1 LSKVQAVNFPSL
13 CADATPGGCSP
24 RENDFVNFDMPI
36 FGGPKQP
43 SGDWELFLGMWERAN
58 LVRAFFWT
66 QRAND
71 EKVLLSHFLARLR
84 RYFGVDF
91 CFGVLSVSEEALVE
105 VGVPEAS
112 VSQIPQDFS
121 RRCLESLANSRAPV
135 TWKDAGIGLGFRSTV
150 VAPLRAPTG
159 SAFGFLMLG
168 HARAR
173 NYTAIELFL
182 LQALAGELSW
192 VVRDLAAR
200 KIYQQKLAAAGHGV
214 KNALQVIIGNA
225 ALIRQK
231 LKNVPSGE
239 RDKHLEG
246 IETAVQQV
254 MDRLR
259 ILPDSPAQESEP
271 APAGADDIAN
281 VVSQSLASCQRTAQ
295 ERGID
300 VEVIYTPE
308 SRSAMSVIPDRVKGI
323 LSALVDNAAL
333 ATRNETV
340 RLTVRR
346 NAADLELVVK
356 GMASNRVADR
366 LKSLFEDA
374 SRLEGAR
381 DEQGG
386 ELVRVREY
394 LDNAGGDVYLK
405 SRPGEAAEFVVRLPM
420 ERTGQAGRL

>member
-1 LSKVQAVNFPSL
+1 
-13 CADATPGGCSP
+13 
-24 RENDFVNFDMPI
+24 
-36 FGGPKQP
+36 
-43 SGDWELFLGMWERAN
+43 
-58 LVRAFFWT
+58 
-66 QRAND
+66 
-71 EKVLLSHFLARLR
+71 
-84 RYFGVDF
+84 
-91 CFGVLSVSEEALVE
+91 
-105 VGVPEAS
+105 
-112 VSQIPQDFS
+112 
-121 RRCLESLANSRAPV
+121 
-135 TWKDAGIGLGFRSTV
+135 
-150 VAPLRAPTG
+150 LRAPTG

-168 HARAR
+168 HARTR

-200 KIYQQKLAAAGHGV
+200 KVYQQKLATAAHGV

-231 LKNVPSGE
+231 LKDVPSGE

-259 ILPDSPAQESEP
+259 ILPDSPAQESES
-271 APAGADDIAN
+271 APSGSDDIAN

-308 SRSAMSVIPDRVKGI
+308 SRSAMSVIPDRVKSI

-346 NAADLELVVK
+346 DAADLELVVK

-420 ERTGQAGRL
+420 ERTVPAGRL

>member
-1 LSKVQAVNFPSL
+1 
-13 CADATPGGCSP
+13 
-24 RENDFVNFDMPI
+24 
-36 FGGPKQP
+36 
-43 SGDWELFLGMWERAN
+43 
-58 LVRAFFWT
+58 
-66 QRAND
+66 
-71 EKVLLSHFLARLR
+71 
-84 RYFGVDF
+84 
-91 CFGVLSVSEEALVE
+91 
-105 VGVPEAS
+105 
-112 VSQIPQDFS
+112 
-121 RRCLESLANSRAPV
+121 
-135 TWKDAGIGLGFRSTV
+135 
-150 VAPLRAPTG
+150 
-159 SAFGFLMLG
+159 
-168 HARAR
+168 
-173 NYTAIELFL
+173 
-182 LQALAGELSW
+182 
-192 VVRDLAAR
+192 
-200 KIYQQKLAAAGHGV
+200 
-214 KNALQVIIGNA
+214 
-225 ALIRQK
+225 
-231 LKNVPSGE
+231 
-239 RDKHLEG
+239 
-246 IETAVQQV
+246 
-254 MDRLR
+254 
-259 ILPDSPAQESEP
+259 
-271 APAGADDIAN
+271 
-281 VVSQSLASCQRTAQ
+281 VSQSLASCQRTAQ

-308 SRSAMSVIPDRVKGI
+308 SRSAMSIIPDRVKGI

>member
-1 LSKVQAVNFPSL
+1 
-13 CADATPGGCSP
+13 
-24 RENDFVNFDMPI
+24 
-36 FGGPKQP
+36 
-43 SGDWELFLGMWERAN
+43 
-58 LVRAFFWT
+58 
-66 QRAND
+66 
-71 EKVLLSHFLARLR
+71 
-84 RYFGVDF
+84 
-91 CFGVLSVSEEALVE
+91 
-105 VGVPEAS
+105 
-112 VSQIPQDFS
+112 
-121 RRCLESLANSRAPV
+121 
-135 TWKDAGIGLGFRSTV
+135 
-150 VAPLRAPTG
+150 
-159 SAFGFLMLG
+159 
-168 HARAR
+168 
-173 NYTAIELFL
+173 
-182 LQALAGELSW
+182 
-192 VVRDLAAR
+192 
-200 KIYQQKLAAAGHGV
+200 
-214 KNALQVIIGNA
+214 
-225 ALIRQK
+225 
-231 LKNVPSGE
+231 
-239 RDKHLEG
+239 
-246 IETAVQQV
+246 V

-259 ILPDSPAQESEP
+259 ILPDAP
-271 APAGADDIAN
+271 APEGGPALSGSDDIAN

-308 SRSAMSVIPDRVKGI
+308 SRSATSVIPDRVKGI

-346 NAADLELVVK
+346 DDADLELVVK

-420 ERTGQAGRL
+420 ERTVPAGRL

>member
-1 LSKVQAVNFPSL
+1 
-13 CADATPGGCSP
+13 
-24 RENDFVNFDMPI
+24 
-36 FGGPKQP
+36 
-43 SGDWELFLGMWERAN
+43 
-58 LVRAFFWT
+58 
-66 QRAND
+66 
-71 EKVLLSHFLARLR
+71 
-84 RYFGVDF
+84 
-91 CFGVLSVSEEALVE
+91 
-105 VGVPEAS
+105 
-112 VSQIPQDFS
+112 
-121 RRCLESLANSRAPV
+121 V

-200 KIYQQKLAAAGHGV
+200 KVYQQKLAVAGHGV

-231 LKNVPSGE
+231 LKDVPKGE

-259 ILPDSPAQESEP
+259 ILPDAP
-271 APAGADDIAN
+271 APESGPALAGSDDIAN

-308 SRSAMSVIPDRVKGI
+308 SRSATSVIPDRVKGI

-346 NAADLELVVK
+346 DDADLELVVK

-420 ERTGQAGRL
+420 ERTVPAGRL